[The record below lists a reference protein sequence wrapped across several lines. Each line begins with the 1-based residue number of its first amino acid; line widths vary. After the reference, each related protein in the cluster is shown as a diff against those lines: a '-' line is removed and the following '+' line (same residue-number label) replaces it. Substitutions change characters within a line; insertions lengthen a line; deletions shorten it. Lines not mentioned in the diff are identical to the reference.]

1 MSYQPQSGMR
11 FRQKLVQQRTSDAYV
26 VTKRPAYPSSDNT
39 YSFGTQRVSYES
51 EHMYDVVIKDFH
63 RLSAEGAIFNNPMY
77 TESIKETTPLASYTY
92 LTGVGTDDPITYAFK
107 RRPWCPTLPSQ
118 MLDHEDLIDLALT
131 AAYANVSANEGNTL
145 LWLGEFKETVKMLFD
160 IGNQLHKLYKATEK
174 ARKQWAKG
182 KLSVEAQQQL
192 TLSILY
198 GILPLEESIAQFME
212 GLFRT
217 KPDGRHTAR
226 GFQVKTSTK
235 DLSHDGSIP
244 FFSGSDVLERVQYVE
259 MVETTVRAGVLTDVD
274 YSEVPWL
281 AMIADPKS
289 VVSTAYALARLS
301 FVIDWFINVG
311 NTLAAWSPSA
321 GTTELAAW
329 VTVEQTVT
337 VTGVSQYVI
346 PSKRTDIA
354 VSGNGSFDIQK
365 RIKYRQPMSRADL
378 AILPRFTL
386 DLDLSKISAL
396 VLLFAKVKK

>member
-11 FRQKLVQQRTSDAYV
+11 YRQKLVQQRVSDAYV
-26 VTKRPAYPSSDNT
+26 VTTRPAYPASDNT

-51 EHMYDVVIKDFH
+51 EHMYDVVIKDFR

-77 TESIKETTPLASYTY
+77 TESVKETTPLASYTY
-92 LTGVGTDDPITYAFK
+92 QTGVGTEDPTTYEFK
-107 RRPWCPTLPSQ
+107 RRPWCLPLPSQ
-118 MLDHEDLIDLALT
+118 MIDHENLIDLAQT

-145 LWLGEFKETVKMLFD
+145 LWLGEFKETVQMLFD
-160 IGNQLHKLYKATEK
+160 IGNQLHKLYKATEW

-226 GFQVKTSTK
+226 GFQVKTSTEN
-235 DLSHDGSIP
+235 LSHDEPIP
-244 FFSGSDVLERVQYVE
+244 FFSGSDVLERVQYVKT
-259 MVETTVRAGVLTDVD
+259 VETIVRAGVLTDVD

-281 AMIADPKS
+281 TVIVDPKS

-329 VTVEQTVT
+329 VAVEQTVT
-337 VTGVSQYVI
+337 LTGVSRYVI
-346 PSKRTDIA
+346 PSNRTDI
-354 VSGNGSFDIQK
+354 VVNGNGSFDIQK
-365 RIKYRQPMSRADL
+365 RIKYRQPISRADL
-378 AILPRFTL
+378 AIFPRFTL